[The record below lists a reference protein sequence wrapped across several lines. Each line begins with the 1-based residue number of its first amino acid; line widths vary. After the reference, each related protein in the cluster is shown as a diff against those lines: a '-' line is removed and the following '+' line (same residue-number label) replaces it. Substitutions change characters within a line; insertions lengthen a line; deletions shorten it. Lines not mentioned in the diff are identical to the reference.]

1 MHVRERLGRNL
12 RQLRVDKQ
20 LSQERLGLE
29 AGIDRSYVGRV
40 ERGLENVTLDTML
53 AFATALEVDVSALL
67 AEIDPNTPMPAA
79 LPSGRKPKVKR

>member
-1 MHVRERLGRNL
+1 
-12 RQLRVDKQ
+12 
-20 LSQERLGLE
+20 
-29 AGIDRSYVGRV
+29 
-40 ERGLENVTLDTML
+40 ML